1 MTDSKLYKYNTEN
14 MKATAVVLDNIA
26 LSCKDD
32 IRKSNDL
39 AVKSYVSVYTLFL
52 GAWIENKAR
61 KLVLEKDS
69 FTKEEQVI
77 INNESSQYDKWK
89 KIIEVAFRKHYSIPH
104 AELNDMSL
112 PFSAFTKYEA
122 LYNILETY
130 LKNIIETRNK
140 VAHGQLIYPLN
151 NDCTDIQTEKLAS
164 MKKEN
169 ILSLQYKK
177 ELVNYL
183 SKIIH
188 DLVVSINTFDRDFDL
203 NYTNIVNCKNNLIN
217 REYKDYKIKLIK
229 KYKDGIEKRKAN
241 KLVVNNTNGCKEIF
255 SKLLSFIW
263 LKK

>member
-1 MTDSKLYKYNTEN
+1 MTDDKLYKYNTVN
-14 MKATAVVLDNIA
+14 MKATAIVLDHVA
-26 LSCKDD
+26 LSCKEA

-39 AVKSYVSVYTLFL
+39 AVKSNVSVYTLFL

-69 FTKEEQVI
+69 FTKEEQDT
-77 INNESSQYDKWK
+77 INHESSEYEKWK

-112 PFSAFTKYEA
+112 PFSALAKYKA

-130 LKNIIETRNK
+130 LKDIIETRNK

-151 NDCTDIQTEKLAS
+151 NGCTDIQTEKLAS

-203 NYTNIVNCKNNLIN
+203 NYKNIINCKNNLIN

-229 KYKDGIEKRKAN
+229 KHKDGIEKRKEN
-241 KLVVNNTNGCKEIF
+241 KLIVKNTNGCKELF
-255 SKLLSFIW
+255 SKLLNFIL